1 MSPRDPDAKRTAGVE
16 RVVLSPNL
24 LRSLKPPAA
33 RQEIPDDVN
42 KGGVRG
48 LWLRV
53 TPAGAK
59 SWVLR
64 MRDSGGQTRRF
75 ALGSYPALG
84 LAEAREAA
92 RRTQQQ
98 VRHEQ
103 RNPVLEGRQAR
114 ARAKVQGDGTLIGLV
129 DAYFDKGA
137 GAKLRTAGEQKARIL
152 AVFAKVKNR
161 ALPGLSADDLRQAVQ
176 AYPAKSVAGAAA
188 AYLKAVLRRLGEDD
202 PHLLALA
209 ARLKRPE
216 PVREESRNL
225 GETELRKLLRAL
237 PAAGT
242 CPYGDAVRFYLWT
255 AARRSEVTGARWGEF
270 DLEAAEWTVPADRM
284 KATRESARRAHL
296 RRLPRQAMSLL
307 AARRPPRPNAGVLVF
322 VGRTGAEA
330 LNWDRWLKALQV
342 KTGLA
347 SFSPHDLRR
356 TAATIARELG
366 TAEDTIDRG
375 MLAHTPPK
383 LARIYIRAGLEREAG
398 IAMQALADY
407 YDRLLAERSA

>member
-1 MSPRDPDAKRTAGVE
+1 MSPHTPKAPPTEAE
-16 RVVLSPNL
+16 RPVLSPNL
-24 LRSLKPPAA
+24 LRNLKPPSA
-33 RQEIPDDVN
+33 RTEIPDDVT

-53 TPAGAK
+53 TPAGAR

-64 MRDSGGQTRRF
+64 MRDSAGQTRRF
-75 ALGSYPALG
+75 ALGTYPAMG

-114 ARAKVQGDGTLIGLV
+114 ARAKVQGDGTLAGLV
-129 DAYFDKGA
+129 DAYFDHGRGA
-137 GAKLRTAGEQKARIL
+137 ALRTASEQKARIL
-152 AVFAKVKNR
+152 AVFEKLKAR
-161 ALPGLSADDLRQAVQ
+161 ALPSLTADDLQKEVK

-216 PVREESRNL
+216 AVREASRHL

-242 CPYGDAVRFYLWT
+242 CAYGDSLRFFLWT
-255 AARRSEVTGARWGEF
+255 AARRSEVTGATWGEF

-296 RRLPRQAMSLL
+296 RRLPKQAIALL
-307 AARRPPRPNAGVLVF
+307 AARKPKRPKADDIVF
-322 VGRTGAEA
+322 VGKTGAEA
-330 LNWDRWLKALQV
+330 LNWDRWLKALQI
-342 KTGLA
+342 KTGLT

-356 TAATIARELG
+356 TAATMARELG
-366 TAEDTIDRG
+366 TAEDCIERG

-383 LARIYIRAGLEREAG
+383 LSRIYIRAGLERETGA
-398 IAMQALADY
+398 ALQALADY
-407 YDRLLAERSA
+407 YETLL